1 MHEKQP
7 RPRGKP
13 ARARART
20 HLQTRARVSRPM
32 RSLSRQRCECGR
44 RSLHEGC
51 IPARYGRERACARAA
66 SRALRHTPRPCRL
79 SRRSRSSW
87 PRPACCSA
95 RARACSRRTALSRHR
110 VPAPSCACPHLQVQS
125 DAVVLR
131 AARCMGLCLC
141 CNQWHSW
148 HSWHCLPTLELHAAV
163 HHRVVRARRQRIV
176 PHPQVRRRIGAGQR
190 HLPGRIV
197 RIAAG
202 RQSAAVL
209 CRPDSYLPVLD
220 HRTQAGGR
228 KAASC

>member
-1 MHEKQP
+1 MCTKNNRALAANLRALVHA
-7 RPRGKP
+7 RTYR
-13 ARARART
+13 RARAGV
-20 HLQTRARVSRPM
+20 QANA
-32 RSLSRQRCECGR
+32 SLSGQQCECGR

-79 SRRSRSSW
+79 SQRSPSSW

-95 RARACSRRTALSRHR
+95 RARACSRRTAVSRHR
-110 VPAPSCACPHLQVQS
+110 VPAPSSACPHLQAKS
-125 DAVVLR
+125 DAAVVLH
-131 AARCMGLCLC
+131 AARCMGLCLPTVA
-141 CNQWHSW
+141 QLAQSA
-148 HSWHCLPTLELHAAV
+148 LPTLELHAAV

-220 HRTQAGGR
+220 HRTRAGGR